1 MVTLKEYKKALKNN
15 FELVEEQI
23 NISCQ
28 IYELNCE
35 QLQNSQ
41 VIPQSS
47 IKDRKDRKDRNKNY
61 EHLLQKLMTVRV
73 ELQKNRE
80 IRDRFINKLY
90 SQRMK
95 REIKLNIIHYNDSI
109 ASRTR
114 HHDKTQAFYNRNCLT
129 FKIGNR
135 VHVSRYFPDR

>member
-1 MVTLKEYKKALKNN
+1 MVTLKDYKKALKNN
-15 FELVEEQI
+15 FELVDQQI

-28 IYELNCE
+28 IYQLNCE

-41 VIPQSS
+41 VNPQCS
-47 IKDRKDRKDRNKNY
+47 IKDRKLNED
-61 EHLLQKLMTVRV
+61 LLQKLLNVRV
-73 ELQKNRE
+73 ELEKNRE

>member
-1 MVTLKEYKKALKNN
+1 MVTLKEYKKALKKN

-28 IYELNCE
+28 IYELNRE
-35 QLQNSQ
+35 QLQN
-41 VIPQSS
+41 SS
-47 IKDRKDRKDRNKNY
+47 IKDRKDRNDRNKNH
-61 EHLLQKLMTVRV
+61 EDLLQKLMTVRV
-73 ELQKNRE
+73 ELEKNRE

-90 SQRMK
+90 SQRIK

-114 HHDKTQAFYNRNCLT
+114 YHEKTQAFYNRNCLT